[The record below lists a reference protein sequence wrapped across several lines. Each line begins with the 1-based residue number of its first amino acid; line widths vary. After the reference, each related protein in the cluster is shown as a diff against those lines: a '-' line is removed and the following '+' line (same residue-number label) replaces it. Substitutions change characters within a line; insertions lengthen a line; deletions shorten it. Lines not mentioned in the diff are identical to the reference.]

1 MAHQIFRIKKAF
13 TVKDAP
19 EIMKQNCLIF
29 MESGHNRVANNII
42 QRNEGYI
49 REKMS
54 HMVEKQFGEY
64 GIKEPAKF
72 IYLPELAQE
81 REKKIRYY
89 APAYNILAP
98 VPALPTNALAMF
110 LNYGN
115 ISPCFF
121 RYEGWT
127 KDKDNNSINPVFSIY
142 FFCCDTMEDGP
153 AMIDHLFSIY
163 DDIDKKKREEE
174 KRLAEIEEQMASAC
188 NSPEDSGDRFCRIPD
203 NPSLAAFLS
212 FNADTTADERF
223 DYDTQQLMKEV
234 REKINQ
240 LRLNGVDEWIIQQ
253 LALPHNRLSRL
264 VVTKDFKIILPDYNY
279 MEIKMEPIVKSVFLL
294 FLENED
300 GIPFKCLSDYRE
312 RLTTIYNK
320 VKEYTNDGTRLSADR
335 VWQTIYNLTN
345 PLSNSINEK
354 CTRIK
359 EAFLSQF
366 DEHLANYYYI
376 TGKRGEAKK
385 ITLPRKLI
393 EIQCEL

>member
-1 MAHQIFRIKKAF
+1 
-13 TVKDAP
+13 
-19 EIMKQNCLIF
+19 
-29 MESGHNRVANNII
+29 
-42 QRNEGYI
+42 
-49 REKMS
+49 
-54 HMVEKQFGEY
+54 
-64 GIKEPAKF
+64 
-72 IYLPELAQE
+72 
-81 REKKIRYY
+81 
-89 APAYNILAP
+89 
-98 VPALPTNALAMF
+98 
-110 LNYGN
+110 
-115 ISPCFF
+115 
-121 RYEGWT
+121 
-127 KDKDNNSINPVFSIY
+127 
-142 FFCCDTMEDGP
+142 MEDGP

-174 KRLAEIEEQMASAC
+174 KRLAEIEEQMAFAC
-188 NSPEDSGDRFCRIPD
+188 NSREDADDVDKASRITDFDLSPAFNEDS
-203 NPSLAAFLS
+203 
-212 FNADTTADERF
+212 TADERF
-223 DYDTQQLMKEV
+223 DHDTQQLMKEV
-234 REKINQ
+234 WEKINQ

>member
-13 TVKDAP
+13 TIKDAP

-72 IYLPELAQE
+72 IYMPELAQE

-153 AMIDHLFSIY
+153 SMIDHLFSIY

-174 KRLAEIEEQMASAC
+174 KRLAEIEEQMAFAC
-188 NSPEDSGDRFCRIPD
+188 NSREDADDVDKASRITDFDLSP
-203 NPSLAAFLS
+203 AFNENS
-212 FNADTTADERF
+212 TADERF
-223 DYDTQQLMKEV
+223 DHDTQQLMKEV
-234 REKINQ
+234 WEKINQ

-335 VWQTIYNLTN
+335 VW
-345 PLSNSINEK
+345 
-354 CTRIK
+354 
-359 EAFLSQF
+359 
-366 DEHLANYYYI
+366 
-376 TGKRGEAKK
+376 
-385 ITLPRKLI
+385 
-393 EIQCEL
+393 

>member
-13 TVKDAP
+13 TIKDAP

-64 GIKEPAKF
+64 GIKEPAQF
-72 IYLPELAQE
+72 IYMPELAQE

-153 AMIDHLFSIY
+153 AMIDHLFSI
-163 DDIDKKKREEE
+163 I
-174 KRLAEIEEQMASAC
+174 A
-188 NSPEDSGDRFCRIPD
+188 
-203 NPSLAAFLS
+203 
-212 FNADTTADERF
+212 
-223 DYDTQQLMKEV
+223 V
-234 REKINQ
+234 R
-240 LRLNGVDEWIIQQ
+240 
-253 LALPHNRLSRL
+253 
-264 VVTKDFKIILPDYNY
+264 
-279 MEIKMEPIVKSVFLL
+279 
-294 FLENED
+294 
-300 GIPFKCLSDYRE
+300 
-312 RLTTIYNK
+312 
-320 VKEYTNDGTRLSADR
+320 
-335 VWQTIYNLTN
+335 
-345 PLSNSINEK
+345 
-354 CTRIK
+354 
-359 EAFLSQF
+359 
-366 DEHLANYYYI
+366 
-376 TGKRGEAKK
+376 
-385 ITLPRKLI
+385 
-393 EIQCEL
+393 

>member
-72 IYLPELAQE
+72 IYMPELAQE

-174 KRLAEIEEQMASAC
+174 KRLAEIEEQMAFAC
-188 NSPEDSGDRFCRIPD
+188 NSCEDADDVDKASRITDFDLSPAFNEDS
-203 NPSLAAFLS
+203 
-212 FNADTTADERF
+212 TADERF
-223 DYDTQQLMKEV
+223 DHDTQQLMKEV
-234 REKINQ
+234 WEKINQ

-294 FLENED
+294 FLET
-300 GIPFKCLSDYRE
+300 K
-312 RLTTIYNK
+312 
-320 VKEYTNDGTRLSADR
+320 KEF
-335 VWQTIYNLTN
+335 
-345 PLSNSINEK
+345 LSNVFPTTESD
-354 CTRIK
+354 
-359 EAFLSQF
+359 L
-366 DEHLANYYYI
+366 LLYI
-376 TGKRGEAKK
+376 IR
-385 ITLPRKLI
+385 
-393 EIQCEL
+393 